1 MSRLVNNN
9 FNRDT
14 KLDPSSLNSKFQDV
28 STAVNSQV
36 DDNNIRDSAI
46 DIPQF
51 NIGATNGKQG
61 IQLSANGIATNEF
74 SGATVTYTS
83 LATPVQLGS
92 NWTAFGGQLVE
103 GDTIRVYW
111 HSKFSKDWDDT
122 ASLGNKVRLLNRFF
136 ATYLEWNFNSAGFTP
151 VPGQTLFN
159 RVPTT
164 TFTPA
169 RFGTEVENTKA
180 SCLIQ
185 FVRIINDGTAPANVA
200 PTDAAPNNNDAS
212 VVLSDITDYYPDS
225 KHMASGCWVH
235 TVTGS
240 EAGSATIQ
248 FRLMA
253 TGPVTPYYENAAGNE
268 GNWLIADNDAN
279 IIAVDPRITFND
291 TNMVF
296 MVMRSK

>member
-74 SGATVTYTS
+74 SGATVTHTS

-122 ASLGNKVRLLNRFF
+122 ASLANKIRLLNRFF

-159 RVPTT
+159 RATT
-164 TFTPA
+164 TAPLTA
-169 RFGTEVENTKA
+169 IGTEVENTKA
-180 SCLIQ
+180 TCLIQ
-185 FVRIINDGTAPANVA
+185 FVRIIDDGTTAANVA
-200 PTDAAPNNNDAS
+200 PTDPAPTNNDAS
-212 VVLSDITDYYPDS
+212 VVLSDITDYYPNS
-225 KHMASGCWVH
+225 KHMASGSWVH
-235 TVTGS
+235 TVTGA

-253 TGPVTPYYENAAGNE
+253 TGPITPYYENAAGNE
-268 GNWLIADNDAN
+268 SNWLVGDVNGAIGFVA
-279 IIAVDPRITFND
+279 PTITFDD

>member
-74 SGATVTYTS
+74 SGATVS
-83 LATPVQLGS
+83 NASIATPVQLGS

-111 HSKFSKDWDDT
+111 HSEFSKDLDNT
-122 ASLGNKVRLLNRFF
+122 ATPTEIAYLLNRFF

-151 VPGQTLFN
+151 VPGQTRFD
-159 RVPTT
+159 RGTPTA
-164 TFTPA
+164 PLA
-169 RFGTEVENTKA
+169 RKGTEVENTKA
-180 SCLIQ
+180 TCLIP
-185 FVRIINDGTAPANVA
+185 FARIINDGTTAANVA
-200 PTDAAPNNNDAS
+200 PTNPAPIVNDAAIIT
-212 VVLSDITDYYPDS
+212 SDIVDYYANS

-235 TVTGS
+235 TVTGA

-253 TGPVTPYYENAAGNE
+253 TGPITPYYENAAGNE
-268 GNWLIADNDAN
+268 SNWLVGDVNGAIGFVA
-279 IIAVDPRITFND
+279 PTITFDD